1 MARPRPTLAPLLL
14 SALAAAAV
22 LCVTACETLPN
33 LAPTAEFVISPVSPI
48 YAGET
53 SVVFN
58 ASGSRDLDGRIKAFI
73 WDFGDGSG
81 ELQAGG
87 ATVTHVFP
95 DTAARCVEITYTV
108 LLTTIDDQD
117 ERDTASQP
125 VKVIERP
132 APGSR
137 ECQ

>member
-1 MARPRPTLAPLLL
+1 MARLRPTLAPLLS
-14 SALAAAAV
+14 SALAVAAA
-22 LCVTACETLPN
+22 LGVTACETLPN

-58 ASGSRDLDGRIKAFI
+58 ASGSRDVDGRIKAFI
-73 WDFGDGSG
+73 WDFGDGTG
-81 ELQAGG
+81 EVQTGG
-87 ATVTHVFP
+87 PTVTHVFP
-95 DTAARCVEITYTV
+95 DTPARCVEITYTV

-117 ERDTASQP
+117 ERDTASQT